1 MVNRFIIIVIT
12 FCCLIS
18 SSYSQVNISFA
29 NDCMK
34 KNSAIFA
41 QFLIE
46 YSGEHKVTELLKND
60 VTLLTFW
67 EVDSL
72 GRIFKFDKLISKNE
86 LPEGFIDSIE
96 VHLIKNSKRF
106 FICFEKLPGYSE
118 SDSYKL
124 VTKDLFRNNKSHMI
138 NLAFPGE
145 LMILYDYEKEDA
157 NSQNCGLSRY
167 RYLQEQ
173 IKKYLP
179 SSP

>member
-1 MVNRFIIIVIT
+1 MANRFIIIVIT
-12 FCCLIS
+12 FCCLKS
-18 SSYSQVNISFA
+18 SLYSQVNISFDK
-29 NDCMK
+29 DCMK

-46 YSGEHKVTELLKND
+46 YAGENKVAELLKND

-72 GRIFKFDKLISKNE
+72 GRILKFDKLISKKE
-86 LPEGFIDSIE
+86 LSEGFIDSIE
-96 VHLIKNSKRF
+96 MHLIKNSKRF
-106 FICFEKLPGYSE
+106 FICFEKLSGYSE

-124 VTKDLFRNNKSHMI
+124 VTKDLFKNKKSHMM

-145 LMILYDYEKEDA
+145 LMILYDYEKEEA
-157 NSQNCGLSRY
+157 NRQNCELSRY

-179 SSP
+179 ISP

>member
-1 MVNRFIIIVIT
+1 M
-12 FCCLIS
+12 
-18 SSYSQVNISFA
+18 NISFDK
-29 NDCMK
+29 DCMK

-41 QFLIE
+41 QSLIE
-46 YSGEHKVTELLKND
+46 YAGENKVAELLKND

-72 GRIFKFDKLISKNE
+72 GRILKFDKLISKKE

-96 VHLIKNSKRF
+96 MHLIKNSKRF

-124 VTKDLFRNNKSHMI
+124 VTKNLFKKDKSHMM
-138 NLAFPGE
+138 NFAFPGE
-145 LMILYDYEKEDA
+145 LMILYDYEKEES
-157 NSQNCGLSRY
+157 NGRNCGLSRY
-167 RYLQEQ
+167 IYLQEQ

-179 SSP
+179 ISP